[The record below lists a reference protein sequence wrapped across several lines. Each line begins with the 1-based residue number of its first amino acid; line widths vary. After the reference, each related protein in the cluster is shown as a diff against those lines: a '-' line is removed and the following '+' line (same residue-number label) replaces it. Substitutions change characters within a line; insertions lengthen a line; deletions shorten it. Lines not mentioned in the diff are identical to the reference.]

1 MLGGTP
7 QGQIHLQLHSGQDY
21 TVGMEE
27 KMPMHLGIQLSRFA
41 LPLTISP

>member
-7 QGQIHLQLHSGQDY
+7 QGQIRHSGQDY

-41 LPLTISP
+41 LPLTISA